1 MCPDGKMSSIGK
13 YRRNLATFEDTAQY
27 IQIFFFY
34 FAIQRGLVLSLFQIL
49 SLKPETNLLISNV
62 SDLLY
67 INIYHG
73 IVLPMKMKIPQ
84 STSNKKP
91 SSDFFPHT
99 PRILEPR
106 REQYKSTARET
117 IVSKQSKHSKDLN
130 GDNLHSRC
138 RLTLVVDLHPHIR
151 STRSDPITTIDIC

>member
-1 MCPDGKMSSIGK
+1 MHTLLLPNGK

-73 IVLPMKMKIPQ
+73 IVLPMIMKIPQ
-84 STSNKKP
+84 STSIKNP
-91 SSDFFPHT
+91 SSDFIVNT
-99 PRILEPR
+99 PRVLEPR
-106 REQYKSTARET
+106 REQYSTARES

-130 GDNLHSRC
+130 VDNLPSRC

-151 STRSDPITTIDIC
+151 STKSDPITVIDIC

>member
-73 IVLPMKMKIPQ
+73 ILLPMIMKIPQ
-84 STSNKKP
+84 AASSKKP
-91 SSDFFPHT
+91 SSDFFVHT
-99 PRILEPR
+99 PHILEPR
-106 REQYKSTARET
+106 REQYSTARES
-117 IVSKQSKHSKDLN
+117 IVSKQSKHSKNVN
-130 GDNLHSRC
+130 GDNLPSRC

-151 STRSDPITTIDIC
+151 STKSDPITVIDIC

>member
-73 IVLPMKMKIPQ
+73 IVLPLIMKIPQ
-84 STSNKKP
+84 STSIKNP
-91 SSDFFPHT
+91 SSDFIVNT
-99 PRILEPR
+99 PRVLEPR
-106 REQYKSTARET
+106 REQYSTARES
-117 IVSKQSKHSKDLN
+117 IVSKQSKHSKNVN
-130 GDNLHSRC
+130 GDNLPSRR
-138 RLTLVVDLHPHIR
+138 RLTLVVDLHPHIG